1 MFFLWRR
8 YSRAGYAPPAFYIAV
23 ALGFAALAVWAITRQ
38 DWLVAAIAIAMIA
51 VTAGGARI
59 MRRLSVASSQSRKDV
74 EGREHRDG

>member
-23 ALGFAALAVWAITRQ
+23 AIGFLALAVWALTQQ
-38 DWLVAAIAIAMIA
+38 DWLVAAIALAMIA

-59 MRRLSVASSQSRKDV
+59 MRRLSVASSESRV
-74 EGREHRDG
+74 ERERREHRDG